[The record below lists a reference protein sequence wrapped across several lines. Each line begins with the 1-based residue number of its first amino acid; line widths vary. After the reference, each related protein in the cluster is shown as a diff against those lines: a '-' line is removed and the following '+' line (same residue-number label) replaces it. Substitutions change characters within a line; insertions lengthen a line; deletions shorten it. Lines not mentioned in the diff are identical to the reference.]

1 MLKNDSS
8 IKAFDFGSQ
17 IKAKTNLGNIIAA
30 NLEEKKLVLENSNS
44 ILEPS
49 NPVISFEPEKITV
62 KATNFTNNINKLFEA
77 EKDEV
82 VSKKTDE
89 NEVKNEYEGLPYKKV
104 VELEAKKF
112 QKQYFAE
119 LISFEHMI
127 IKQSIAKIII
137 NPELK
142 KLSVQGQTIIK
153 TFFDNLNVLSYHLD
167 QFLKEDQEKLVEFL
181 YNYNSSVKDS
191 RLVPQKI
198 KDFNTLFF
206 KLLQTNYFLKFKV

>member
-17 IKAKTNLGNIIAA
+17 IKEKTNLGNIIAA

-206 KLLQTNYFLKFKV
+206 KLLQTIF